1 MKKLFILFMLF
12 IPFILTGCLSSG
24 EDIMVN
30 KDGSGQIIQTF
41 MVKKDYVGFLNLSD
55 QPSDPNLINMDELT
69 AAAEFMG
76 DGVTF
81 DKVEPM
87 PEDSLYAGYKAYY
100 TFEDISKVKANATPV
115 TSPEAAKDN
124 EADSIRFE
132 FTSGKTSALTILMPK
147 NNPAGTEDSVVTEK
161 NIETDKAGKADD
173 ASMTEQLKQIYKDMH
188 YWIRISVAGD
198 ITDTDARHVDNSTI
212 IILDMTFDKIVDND
226 ELFAKIT
233 ADNSNKEME
242 QFADELSD
250 VGVLVEDKDIVSV
263 KFK

>member
-1 MKKLFILFMLF
+1 MKKLFILFMLL
-12 IPFILTGCLSSG
+12 IPFILMSCLSSG

-87 PEDSLYAGYKAYY
+87 PDDSPYAGYKAYY
-100 TFEDISKVKANATPV
+100 TFKDIAKVKANATPV
-115 TSPEAAKDN
+115 TSPEAAEDN
-124 EADSIRFE
+124 KADSIRFE
-132 FTSGKTSALTILMPK
+132 FTPGKTSALTILMPNDK
-147 NNPAGTEDSVVTEK
+147 SAGTEDSTVPEESS
-161 NIETDKAGKADD
+161 ETDEAGKADD
-173 ASMTEQLKQIYKDMH
+173 AGMTEQLKQIYKDMH

-212 IILDMTFDKIVDND
+212 VILDMTFDKIVDND

-250 VGVLVEDKDIVSV
+250 VGVLVEDKDVVSV

>member
-1 MKKLFILFMLF
+1 MKKILIMIMLF
-12 IPFILTGCLSSG
+12 IPFILMSCLSSG

-69 AAAEFMG
+69 AAAEYMG

-87 PEDSLYAGYKAYY
+87 PKDSPYAGYKAYY
-100 TFEDISKVKANATPV
+100 EFEDISKVRANATPV

-132 FTSGKTSALTILMPK
+132 FTPGKTSILTILMPNDK
-147 NNPAGTEDSVVTEK
+147 PEGTEDSAAAEE
-161 NIETDKAGKADD
+161 NGEANESGKADD
-173 ASMTEQLKQIYKDMH
+173 EGMKDQLKQIYKDMH
-188 YWIRISVAGD
+188 YWIRISVGGD
-198 ITDTDARHVDNSTI
+198 ITDTNARHVDNSTI
-212 IILDMTFDKIVDND
+212 VILDMTFDKIVDND

-233 ADNSNKEME
+233 ADGSNKEME
-242 QFADELSD
+242 QFAEELSD
-250 VGVLVEDKDIVSV
+250 VGVLVEDKDVVSV